1 MFEGLGT
8 DYRIFIVMVI
18 VMVFIAV
25 VLLLSS
31 VIVPTVGSE
40 AQASRRMRERLGR
53 VLDTADE
60 GSATILRD
68 RYLGGMSPMERFFN
82 SFPGMRNFRLS
93 VVQAGLEVPAY
104 MFLLYAVTVFFI
116 VVVLTFLFLQNIWLA
131 LLIGLPFLFLP
142 FFYVNMKRAKRMAT
156 FEEQLPEA
164 LDMMARALMAG
175 HPFNE
180 TLKMVG
186 EEMHDPIGT
195 EFMTTFVDINY
206 GMPAKTAFMAMLSR
220 VPSVSLNTL
229 ITAVLIQ
236 QESGGKLAE
245 ILMKIS
251 SVIRSRFRLN
261 RRVRTL
267 SAEGRMSA
275 WVLTLLP
282 FVLAIVISISTPSY
296 LVMMTKDPLG
306 VFIVGGAFGLV
317 IIGNFWIR
325 KIIRFKY

>member
-1 MFEGLGT
+1 MLSGLGG
-8 DYRIFIVMVI
+8 DYRIFIA
-18 VMVFIAV
+18 MVFIAV
-25 VLLLSS
+25 VLLITS

-40 AQASRRMRERLGR
+40 AQANRRMRQRLNR
-53 VLDTADE
+53 VLDSVDE
-60 GSATILRD
+60 GSASILRD
-68 RYLGGMSPMERFFN
+68 RYLGGMSPAEKFFN
-82 SFPGMRNFRLS
+82 HFPGVRNFRLS
-93 VVQAGLEVPAY
+93 VMQAGIKTAAY
-104 MFLLYAVTVFFI
+104 VIILYAITLFAIGF
-116 VVVLTFLFLQNIWLA
+116 VLAFLFLENIWIA
-131 LLIGLPFLFLP
+131 LVFALPLLVIP
-142 FFYVNMKRAKRMAT
+142 FYYVSYKRGKRLAT

-164 LDMMARALMAG
+164 LDMMARALQAG

-186 EEMHDPIGT
+186 DEMHDPIGG
-195 EFMTTFVDINY
+195 EFTTTFVDINY
-206 GMPAKTAFMAMLSR
+206 GMPIKTAFMAMLSR
-220 VPSVSLNTL
+220 VPSISLNTL

-251 SVIRSRFRLN
+251 SVIRGRFKLN
-261 RRVRTL
+261 RKVRTL

-282 FVLAIVISISTPSY
+282 FVLALVISISTPSY
-296 LVMMTKDPLG
+296 LGLMTKDPLG
-306 VFIVGGAFGLV
+306 VFIVGGAFVLV